1 MLNKISD
8 SEFESLKQPQPLK
21 LNLNPLEKSQSFF
34 STLPENFSTPV
45 EISQLASK
53 FPKTS

>member
-34 STLPENFSTPV
+34 LTLPENFSTPV
-45 EISQLASK
+45 EISQLA
-53 FPKTS
+53 